1 MAAGIDTLIQAL
13 QRAASGE
20 NIDVEYARTIEF
32 DLHEGNLSKA
42 ASKSWNRLVNFA
54 DDIDIRSKDPDYDKQ
69 MREEMEWRW
78 RELAALL
85 AERR

>member
-1 MAAGIDTLIQAL
+1 MAAGIDALIQAL

-20 NIDVEYARTIEF
+20 NIDIEYARTLEF
-32 DLHEGNLSKA
+32 DIQDGNLSKA
-42 ASKSWNRLVNFA
+42 ASRSWSRLVNFA

-78 RELAALL
+78 RELTALL
-85 AERR
+85 TGRS